1 MFELVDY
8 LAKSIIADGYE
19 IVLIEDDNDVEI
31 KLSVDKNKIA
41 KLIGKNGRTA
51 KAMRSIV
58 KAASHGTDKR
68 YDVSID
74 EREQ

>member
-8 LAKSIIADGYE
+8 LVKNIIDDGYE

-31 KLSVDKNKIA
+31 KVSVDKAKIA

-51 KAMRSIV
+51 KAIRSIV
-58 KAASHGTDKR
+58 KAAAHNSEKH
-68 YDVSID
+68 YDVNID
-74 EREQ
+74 ERAE